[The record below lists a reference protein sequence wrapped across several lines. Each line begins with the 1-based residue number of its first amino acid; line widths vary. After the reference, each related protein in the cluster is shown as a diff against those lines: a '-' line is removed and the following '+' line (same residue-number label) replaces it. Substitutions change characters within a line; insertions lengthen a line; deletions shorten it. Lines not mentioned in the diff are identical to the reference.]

1 MRAPLNADSAN
12 SETTAFDYDNAGQ
25 LVRATAADG
34 GVLRYY
40 YDPAHRLTEIA
51 DGLGNVI
58 QYTLDAMGNR
68 IKEDVFDPADRLQ
81 KTQRRVYDVRN
92 RLYNELGAAGQK
104 FAYSYDENGN
114 LKTEIDPLGR
124 SAVRSYDP
132 LHRLLTV
139 TDAAGGVTRYGY
151 DAKDRLASVQDPLNL
166 TTAYTYDG
174 LGNLT
179 RLASPDT
186 GIATYVPDAAGN
198 IVGSTDARGLA
209 TSYGY
214 DGLGRQTY
222 ASFSGGVVAFEY
234 DNTTTGGTYAKGRL
248 TRITDPSGATSYR
261 YDAFGRVVQKKQT
274 VGSGCDRE
282 DVRSELSIRGGA
294 AGDNHASVRPQCQL
308 CLRRSGARD
317 GNCRGGAARAK
328 RRNVCSVRTG
338 AGMDLG
344 RGPGVS
350 AHVRHGRS
358 DRNRD
363 RGP

>member
-1 MRAPLNADSAN
+1 M
-12 SETTAFDYDNAGQ
+12 
-25 LVRATAADG
+25 
-34 GVLRYY
+34 
-40 YDPAHRLTEIA
+40 
-51 DGLGNVI
+51 
-58 QYTLDAMGNR
+58 
-68 IKEDVFDPADRLQ
+68 
-81 KTQRRVYDVRN
+81 N
-92 RLYNELGAAGQK
+92 RLLN
-104 FAYSYDENGN
+104 
-114 LKTEIDPLGR
+114 
-124 SAVRSYDP
+124 
-132 LHRLLTV
+132 V

-214 DGLGRQTY
+214 DGLGRQTN

-261 YDAFGRVVQKKQT
+261 YDAFGRVVQKTQT
-274 VGSGCDRE
+274 VGSGATAKTF
-282 DVRSELSIRGGA
+282 VMSYQYA
-294 AGDNHASVRPQCQL
+294 AGRLTAITLPSGRKVEL

-317 GNCRGGAARAK
+317 GNCRGRTGRAK
-328 RRNVCSVRTG
+328 RRNVFSVRTG

-344 RGPGVS
+344 RRTGLS
-350 AHVRHGRS
+350 AHVRSGRS
-358 DRNRD
+358 DRDRD
-363 RGP
+363 GGP